1 MISAFIF
8 LISIIG
14 VKSLNNLEAVSIL
27 ATELID
33 AVKND
38 VCIPAKEPQVWIW
51 SKFGSPS
58 VLNHSQLF
66 VKPLK
71 IVIFE
76 INHDSKRERNY
87 AIKAAKF
94 LNDQTVISVDLCDRR
109 YSSSDVSKLGNN
121 IPQDFDKVSKIK
133 NDKYLH
139 F

>member
-8 LISIIG
+8 LMSIVG
-14 VKSLNNLEAVSIL
+14 VKPLNNLEAVSIL

-58 VLNHSQLF
+58 VLNQSQLF
-66 VKPLK
+66 EKPTK

-76 INHDSKRERNY
+76 INHNSQQERNY

-94 LNDQTVISVDLCDRR
+94 LNDKTVISVDLCDRR
-109 YSSSDVSKLGNN
+109 YSSSDVAKLGIN
-121 IPQDFDKVSKIK
+121 IPQDFNYVS
-133 NDKYLH
+133 
-139 F
+139 